1 MPEISSARLISLVN
15 NGETEVSVE
24 KEFIV
29 DRISL
34 AITSGTNTYTLPDYV
49 TSIRRI
55 TYQGIGLD
63 PLPRRNQREVFQNST
78 QQGTP
83 FWYVYNNV
91 GLNKIILFPEPNDNI
106 AEAAADVDLYSQA
119 AITAYFIVEFT
130 RTSDSTNTD
139 FQIMPIFR
147 RQLLKKYVAA
157 NAYLTDNANVNLR
170 MAKYYANRWQTG
182 KQEFSDIIDTLI
194 NQPRR
199 LVINDFN
206 TFNFFPGSPV
216 LPINRFG
223 ISVSEGE

>member
-1 MPEISSARLISLVN
+1 MPLIDSPTIIRYFN
-15 NGETEVSVE
+15 EGEVECSVE
-24 KEFIV
+24 KDFLV
-29 DRISL
+29 DRLSL
-34 AITSGTNTYTLPDYV
+34 ALTAGQNTYALPDYV
-49 TSIRRI
+49 TSIRRM

-83 FWYVYNNV
+83 FWYVYNNI
-91 GLNKIILFPEPNDNI
+91 GLNNIILFPEPQLNITQAPDGTDLYLQANI
-106 AEAAADVDLYSQA
+106 AQ
-119 AITAYFIVEFT
+119 YFIVEFS
-130 RTSDSTNTD
+130 RVSDNTNFIIPVTL
-139 FQIMPIFR
+139 R

-157 NAYLTDNANVNLR
+157 NCFMVDNQNVNLKVS
-170 MAKYYANRWQTG
+170 KYFFQRWQTS
-182 KQEFSDIIDTLI
+182 KQELYDLLDELY